1 MTWSCFLCSADECQS
16 ASPAKLGRGPVGHVT
31 AHRLQRPDIS
41 RNCCHYREEG
51 AQTLIEQMTRDLDPI
66 IRYGGMFTIALAY
79 RGTANNGAVQQL
91 LHFAVSDV
99 NDNVRRAAVLC
110 LGFLLLDTPQ
120 QCPRLVSLLVRL
132 CSPHSCCDDLGPPC
146 LRFVPSWLQSLAG
159 LQWQHLDG
167 SAAEFS
173 RAAGWLGMHSGFMH
187 VCCATCVHVQK
198 SRELCCAACRRSR
211 TTRTCGTAPRWR
223 WASPARAPG

>member
-1 MTWSCFLCSADECQS
+1 VSSNVC
-16 ASPAKLGRGPVGHVT
+16 R
-31 AHRLQRPDIS
+31 
-41 RNCCHYREEG
+41 YREEG

-132 CSPHSCCDDLGPPC
+132 SPFLVKCWARHVLVRRVLHPES
-146 LRFVPSWLQSLAG
+146 
-159 LQWQHLDG
+159 
-167 SAAEFS
+167 S
-173 RAAGWLGMHSGFMH
+173 RGEAPAAGWHDMA
-187 VCCATCVHVQK
+187 CAQEPHMSAVQH
-198 SRELCCAACRRSR
+198 A
-211 TTRTCGTAPRWR
+211 
-223 WASPARAPG
+223 